1 MIDFIHTKTDYI
13 IFMKKFLLL
22 IAIMVGGLSLTSCSN
37 EDDNLPTFDKEKLI
51 KEGQNF
57 LEENKKK
64 EGVIETKSGLQY
76 KILQEGDGVSPSP
89 TDVVKCHYEGRL
101 IDGTVFDSSYN
112 RGAPAEFVLNQLIYG
127 WIEGMQLMKE
137 GSKYRFYIP
146 YYLAYGSQSAGII
159 LPYSALI
166 FDIELIE
173 VKN

>member
-1 MIDFIHTKTDYI
+1 
-13 IFMKKFLLL
+13 MKKILIL
-22 IAIMVGGLSLTSCSN
+22 IARMVSGLCLTSCSID
-37 EDDNLPTFDKEKLI
+37 EDDSAASYEDNMKKGQEYLAENSKH
-51 KEGQNF
+51 EGIITT
-57 LEENKKK
+57 E
-64 EGVIETKSGLQY
+64 SGLQY
-76 KILQEGDGVSPSP
+76 EVLKEGGGKSP
-89 TDVVKCHYEGRL
+89 TITSMVKCHYEGRL

-137 GSKYRFYIP
+137 GSKFRFYIP

>member
-1 MIDFIHTKTDYI
+1 
-13 IFMKKFLLL
+13 MKKILIL
-22 IAIMVGGLSLTSCSN
+22 IAMMVSGLALSSCSID
-37 EDDNLPTFDKEKLI
+37 EDDSAASYEDNMKKGQEYLAENSKH
-51 KEGQNF
+51 EGIITT
-57 LEENKKK
+57 E
-64 EGVIETKSGLQY
+64 SGLQY
-76 KILQEGDGVSPSP
+76 EVLKEGDGKSP
-89 TDVVKCHYEGRL
+89 TITSVVKCHYEGRL